1 MTVFTLTPGNTTY
14 TMLTA
19 CAASTMELAEEEMSD
34 LRAELSDTL
43 PNFSIAWIVS
53 QAIQLD
59 HAAGRREMAR
69 LVKLALRT
77 EKRDQVP
84 AEELMDRVLQGLD
97 HGRSVHYRNGGEE
110 VRKELLGW
118 LGFRP

>member
-43 PNFSIAWIVS
+43 PDFPSIAWIVS
-53 QAIQLD
+53 QASQLD

-69 LVKLALRT
+69 LLKLALRT

-84 AEELMDRVLQGLD
+84 AEELMDRALQGLD

-110 VRKELLGW
+110 VRKELLEW
-118 LGFRP
+118 LGF